1 MHFSLQIEELN
12 LDNARA
18 TQIEGLSDEY
28 VNLESLSLINVGL
41 TTLKGFPKLP
51 KLKRLELSDN
61 RISNGLG
68 ALQDCPMLS
77 HLNLSNNKIKD
88 LEAIEPLVCKN
99 NLYLWHFHTINLFQK
114 SFDQLTHLDLFNN
127 DICNLEDYRTKVFK
141 LLPNL
146 KYLDDTDADD
156 NDEEESDE
164 GEDGV
169 NGAEEEDDGEG
180 EDDDDD
186 DDGEEGEEEES
197 DEEDDEDEG
206 EMTLSDLYNKKL
218 DDDEDGEDFVEDGEE
233 EEDDDE
239 IDDEDEP
246 STKKPKV
253 DNSGD
258 ANWNKDFIHKI
269 SVFLFPSN
277 FFFAPFF
284 SIFSTLS
291 KTEFQNIRRD
301 FFPTP
306 RRKKVNIFVQKYHE
320 EKAVVSDRARAWPFL
335 ILNSVLLSRC
345 ITYFEKMNKYG

>member
-1 MHFSLQIEELN
+1 MGELERRGKSPSQIEELN

-88 LEAIEPLVCKN
+88 LEAIEPL
-99 NLYLWHFHTINLFQK
+99 K

-127 DICNLEDYRTKVFK
+127 DICNLDDYRTKVFK

-164 GEDGV
+164 GEDD
-169 NGAEEEDDGEG
+169 EDD
-180 EDDDDD
+180 
-186 DDGEEGEEEES
+186 
-197 DEEDDEDEG
+197 G

-218 DDDEDGEDFVEDGEE
+218 DDDEDGEDFVEG
-233 EEDDDE
+233 
-239 IDDEDEP
+239 DDEDEP

-253 DNSGD
+253 DGD
-258 ANWNKDFIHKI
+258 AN
-269 SVFLFPSN
+269 
-277 FFFAPFF
+277 
-284 SIFSTLS
+284 
-291 KTEFQNIRRD
+291 
-301 FFPTP
+301 
-306 RRKKVNIFVQKYHE
+306 
-320 EKAVVSDRARAWPFL
+320 
-335 ILNSVLLSRC
+335 
-345 ITYFEKMNKYG
+345 